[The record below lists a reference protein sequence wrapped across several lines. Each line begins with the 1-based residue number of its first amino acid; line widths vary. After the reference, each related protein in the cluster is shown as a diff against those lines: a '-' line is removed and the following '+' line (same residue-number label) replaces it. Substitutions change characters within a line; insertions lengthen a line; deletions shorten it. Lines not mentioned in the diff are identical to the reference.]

1 MIIQSTFFSIIIIAC
16 AALGI
21 IGGILGVFAFRY
33 MSKNREFINF
43 LICHFERAIKEA
55 NNRKR
60 KK

>member
-21 IGGILGVFAFRY
+21 IGGILGVFSFRY
-33 MSKNREFINF
+33 ISKNREFINF
-43 LICHFERAIKEA
+43 LVRHFERAITEA
-55 NNRKR
+55 NKRKR